1 MKLQINTE
9 NKTIK
14 IDSNILL
21 SELFNALESL
31 FPDGAW
37 GELTLEVNSTISTN
51 WANSIV
57 IPWVRPYWPA
67 GTETP
72 KRWWDDRP
80 WYNITYTSSG
90 SIEPQITLTA
100 GTFNVEC

>member
-9 NKTIK
+9 NKTVK
-14 IDSNILL
+14 IDSDILL
-21 SELFNALESL
+21 SELFDALESL

-37 GELTLEVNSTISTN
+37 EELTLEVNSTISTN
-51 WANSIV
+51 WTNSIV
-57 IPWVRPYWPA
+57 IPWARPCWPA

-80 WYNITYTSSG
+80 WYTVIG
-90 SIEPQITLTA
+90 GVGPDEPKIVFKT
-100 GTFNVEC
+100 GVFNVEC